1 MTDTQVERDSGNCP
15 TCGQRVGTF
24 TTEEGTSYYLATAEQ
39 EASELEFVRD
49 QRDRLLV
56 AAAAALERTQVDDP
70 GEATMILEQVVTLA
84 GEYVY
89 PTPPPEAE
97 VDG

>member
-1 MTDTQVERDSGNCP
+1 MTIERDSGNCP

-24 TTEEGTSYYLATAEQ
+24 TAEDGTSYYMATAEQ
-39 EASELEFVRD
+39 EASELVMVRE

-70 GEATMILEQVVTLA
+70 GEATMILEAIVTLD
-84 GEYVY
+84 GKYVWS
-89 PTPPPEAE
+89 EAE
-97 VDG
+97 KGESL